1 METAAQEKV
10 ALRKQMRAQLDAQS
24 AADIRAKSAAIWE
37 RLSVMPEF
45 AGATRLLLYVSTM
58 KEVDTHGL
66 IRQLLAMGREL
77 FVPCF
82 ETATQRYI
90 ASTLR
95 DFDADLA
102 AGKFGILEPTPE
114 AVRPAMSDEID
125 AALVPGLAFDEVGN
139 RVGRGLGYF
148 DRLLQQTSG
157 AKIALA
163 FDFQLL
169 DEVPAETHDLRMDFI
184 VTETRVVNLRGN
196 RQ

>member
-10 ALRKQMRAQLDAQS
+10 ALRKQMRAQLDGQS

-45 AGATRLLLYVSTM
+45 AGAARLLLYISTM
-58 KEVDTHGL
+58 REVDTHGL

-77 FVPCF
+77 SVPCF
-82 ETATQRYI
+82 EKATQQYI
-90 ASTLR
+90 ASVLR
-95 DFDADLA
+95 DFDADLGT
-102 AGKFGILEPTPE
+102 GKFGILEPTPE
-114 AVRPAMSDEID
+114 AVRPATSDEID
-125 AALVPGLAFDEVGN
+125 AALVPGLAFDETGN
-139 RVGRGLGYF
+139 RLGRGMGYF

-163 FDFQLL
+163 FDFQVL
-169 DEVPAETHDLRMDFI
+169 DEVPSEVHDLHMDFI